1 MGRSGIRIID
11 WARDRMIHIKRGVRI
26 HGIMPEIVLA
36 LVVADQVYTQLGHD
50 LVVTSVID
58 GKHMR
63 ASIHYIGGAVDLRL
77 PGDDGIAAR
86 NRIALRLGGDY
97 DVILESNHIH
107 VEWQPKGGY

>member
-1 MGRSGIRIID
+1 
-11 WARDRMIHIKRGVRI
+11 MISLKPGVRI
-26 HGIMPEIVLA
+26 HGIMPEIVFA
-36 LVVADQVYTQLGHD
+36 IMVADQVYAVLKHD

-77 PGDDGIAAR
+77 PGDDGTAAR
-86 NRIALRLGGDY
+86 NQISRRLGRDY

-107 VEWQPKGGY
+107 IEWQPKGMY